1 MSRRYKPVYMVENTS
16 DAYETELEAQ
26 IRDQNEALQ
35 SIEEAIAVEPS
46 EELIEVGSITVL

>member
-1 MSRRYKPVYMVENTS
+1 MEENTS